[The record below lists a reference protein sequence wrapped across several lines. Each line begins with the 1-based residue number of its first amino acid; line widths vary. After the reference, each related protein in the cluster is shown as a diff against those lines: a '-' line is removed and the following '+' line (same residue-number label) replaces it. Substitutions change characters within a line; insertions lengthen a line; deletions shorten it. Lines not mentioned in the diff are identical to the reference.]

1 MFSNLAYGAQGLEY
15 YTYWTPSGPTT
26 FDGPITSDG
35 VKTGVYD
42 LVKTMNAEIKGL
54 SPVFLGAEV
63 ISVGHTGSLPSG
75 TTAYAN
81 SAPINSLTTSGSDG
95 AVVSRLTNG
104 DNEYLVVVNRDIDS
118 TMTLNIGLNTS
129 KTFTRVSKDGSE
141 TAISGGTVSYT
152 VEPADIVILKWS
164 NATTRIPGDANLDGM
179 VDVGDLGIL
188 AANYGGSNKNW
199 LQGDFNGDGLVD
211 VGDLGIL
218 AANYGGSGKTWAQG
232 DFNGDG
238 MVDVGDLGIL
248 AANYG
253 TGASGTDFDADY
265 AKVFGTESE
274 TTISEDTTATDSPIC
289 SSLGLSLIAGLTLM
303 GLMLVKLEE

>member
-1 MFSNLAYGAQGLEY
+1 MVLDYSHYFEITGPAPKDMWNDQDGAGVSIHTTGFGPADYSSTQADAQQYSFG
-15 YTYWTPSGPTT
+15 PSGMNSSILWSCLGDALAIPAYAGYSGACREVGYWIYYEVAVTPFQQFDLRDSSKAVISPLHYGDVIGFDASVGT
-26 FDGPITSDG
+26 FDANEEG
-35 VKTGVYD
+35 
-42 LVKTMNAEIKGL
+42 
-54 SPVFLGAEV
+54 
-63 ISVGHTGSLPSG
+63 GSLSENLIG
-75 TTAYAN
+75 G
-81 SAPINSLTTSGSDG
+81 APYYDKWKN
-95 AVVSRLTNG
+95 
-104 DNEYLVVVNRDIDS
+104 YLS
-118 TMTLNIGLNTS
+118 FGLH
-129 KTFTRVSKDGSE
+129 KLGK
-141 TAISGGTVSYT
+141 
-152 VEPADIVILKWS
+152 
-164 NATTRIPGDANLDGM
+164 IPGDANLDGM
-179 VDVGDLGIL
+179 
-188 AANYGGSNKNW
+188 
-199 LQGDFNGDGLVD
+199 VD

-238 MVDVGDLGIL
+238 MVDDGDLGIL